1 MRAVIFDDDDDLAQE
16 CAEALRMRGY
26 ETRTRNEEPDFAVLL
41 EEFAPDLI
49 LLDVHMPD
57 FNGVEALLMLA
68 KSARKTETAVILMSG
83 AHDGLLE
90 TGRALGEAHN
100 IRLLGTLNKPFA
112 LQALDRLLQNL
123 PANAPT
129 SFSGSA
135 HKTRH

>member
-16 CAEALRMRGY
+16 CAEALRIRGY
-26 ETRTRNEEPDFAVLL
+26 ETRTRNEERDFAVLL

-68 KSARKTETAVILMSG
+68 KSPRKTETAVILMSG

-90 TGRALGEAHN
+90 TGRALGEAHS

-112 LQALDRLLQNL
+112 LQALDRLLQQRHL
-123 PANAPT
+123 HAVGPA
-129 SFSGSA
+129 SGDA

>member
-1 MRAVIFDDDDDLAQE
+1 MRAVIYDDDDDLVQE

-26 ETRTRNEEPDFAVLL
+26 ETRTRSEEPDFAVLL

>member
-26 ETRTRNEEPDFAVLL
+26 ETRTRSEKPDFAALL

-68 KSARKTETAVILMSG
+68 KSPRKTETAVILMSG
-83 AHDGLLE
+83 ARDGLLD
-90 TGRALGEAHN
+90 TGRALGEAHD
-100 IRLLGTLNKPFA
+100 IRLLGTLDKPFA
-112 LQALDRLLQNL
+112 LQSLDQLLQGFHS
-123 PANAPT
+123 NAPAPY
-129 SFSGSA
+129 SGSA

>member
-1 MRAVIFDDDDDLAQE
+1 MRAVIYDDDDDLAQE
-16 CAEALRMRGY
+16 CAEALHMRGY
-26 ETRTRNEEPDFAVLL
+26 ETRTRSEEPDFAVLL

-129 SFSGSA
+129 SFFGSA

>member
-1 MRAVIFDDDDDLAQE
+1 MRAVIYDDDDDLAQE

-68 KSARKTETAVILMSG
+68 KSPRKRETAVIMMSG
-83 AHDGLLE
+83 ARDGLLDA
-90 TGRALGEAHN
+90 GRALGEAHN
-100 IRLLGTLNKPFA
+100 IHLLGTLDKPFA
-112 LQALDRLLQNL
+112 LQALDRLLQGL
-123 PANAPT
+123 HSNAPAP
-129 SFSGSA
+129 FSGNT
-135 HKTRH
+135 HKTRQ

>member
-26 ETRTRNEEPDFAVLL
+26 ETRTRNEEPDFAALL

-68 KSARKTETAVILMSG
+68 KSPRKTETAVILMSG
-83 AHDGLLE
+83 ARDGLLD
-90 TGRALGEAHN
+90 TGRALGQAHN
-100 IRLLGTLNKPFA
+100 ICLLGTLNKPFA
-112 LQALDRLLQNL
+112 LQALDRLLQQRHL
-123 PANAPT
+123 HAVAPA
-129 SFSGSA
+129 SGDA